1 MKETQSDRLVIRAAV
16 AEDIDRLLELS
27 KMTGSGMTSMPT
39 DRKSWEDKLSRSISD
54 FKDPDPKKNGDI
66 YFMVLEDLNTH
77 QIVGS
82 GAVYAGIGLHRPF
95 YSYKLSTISTSSEKL
110 NLTVHTRILSL
121 VNDFSGTTEIGSLF
135 LLPEYRR
142 DGIGKFL
149 SRSRFLML
157 ADFPERFDETIFA
170 EMRGWLDE
178 NDNSP
183 FWEHLGRKF
192 FGLSFQ
198 KADFISAVDGFQF
211 ISDLMPKYP
220 VYLDLL
226 PEAAQNVIGKPH
238 AAAAGAFSILK
249 KEGFRYSGYVDIF
262 DAGPSV
268 KTRLKGIKTVA
279 ESLDLVVNK
288 ILPDADL
295 EGNDSYILSNS
306 RLSDYRM
313 TRAPLI
319 YRNDENYC
327 AISTS
332 TAEILK
338 LNEGDALRAVMERQ
352 DFD

>member
-1 MKETQSDRLVIRAAV
+1 MNKKSAETLVIRAAV
-16 AEDIDRLLELS
+16 ESDLDRLLELS
-27 KMTGSGMTSMPT
+27 SMVGSGMTSMPS
-39 DRKSWEDKLSRSISD
+39 DRQSWVDKLERSIAD
-54 FKDPDPKKNGDI
+54 FNRKKPKKNGDI
-66 YFMVLEDLNTH
+66 YFMVLEDLNNDK
-77 QIVGS
+77 IVGS

-95 YSYKLSTISTSSEKL
+95 YSYKMATLTASSEKL
-110 NLTVHTRILSL
+110 DLTIHTRILNL
-121 VNDFSGTTEIGSLF
+121 VNDFTGTTEIGSLF

-149 SRSRFLML
+149 SRSRFLLL
-157 ADFPERFDETIFA
+157 ADFPQRFDERVFA

-183 FWEHLGRKF
+183 FWDALGHKF

-226 PEAAQNVIGKPH
+226 SKEAQEVVGKPH
-238 AAAAGAFSILK
+238 KDAAPAFSILK

-268 KTRLKGIKTVA
+268 QTALKNIQTVKDSEDMKLTHTFA
-279 ESLDLVVNK
+279 ITDDESLQK
-288 ILPDADL
+288 A
-295 EGNDSYILSNS
+295 ERYIFSNS
-306 RLSDYRM
+306 QLRNYKM

-319 YRNDENYC
+319 RLDDQSV
-327 AISTS
+327 AIPD
-332 TAEILK
+332 TAAEALELK
-338 LNEGDALRAVMERQ
+338 IGDSLKIVKE
-352 DFD
+352 

>member
-1 MKETQSDRLVIRAAV
+1 MKELHSDRLIIRAAV
-16 AEDIDRLLELS
+16 ADDIDRLLELS

-39 DRKSWEDKLSRSISD
+39 NRKSWEDKLSRSISD
-54 FKDPDPKKNGDI
+54 FKDPKPKKNGDI
-66 YFMVLEDLNTH
+66 YFMVLEDLNIN

-192 FGLSFQ
+192 FGLSYQ

-226 PEAAQNVIGKPH
+226 PESAQEVIGKPH
-238 AAAAGAFSILK
+238 AAAAGAFNILI
-249 KEGFRYSGYVDIF
+249 KEGFRYSGYIDIF

-268 KTRLKGIKTVA
+268 KTRLTQIKTVA
-279 ESLDLVVNK
+279 ESRKLIVSE
-288 ILPDADL
+288 ILPSADL
-295 EGNDSYILSNS
+295 EGHESYLVSNS
-306 RLSDYRM
+306 RLSNYRM

-319 YRNDENYC
+319 CRADDNYS
-327 AISTS
+327 AVSAS
-332 TAEILK
+332 AAQALK
-338 LNEGDALRAVMERQ
+338 LNVGDSFRAVKERQ
-352 DFD
+352 DFT

>member
-1 MKETQSDRLVIRAAV
+1 MKELHSDRLIIRAAV
-16 AEDIDRLLELS
+16 ADDIDRLLELS

-39 DRKSWEDKLSRSISD
+39 NRKSWEDKLSRSISD
-54 FKDPDPKKNGDI
+54 FKDPEPKKNGDI
-66 YFMVLEDLNTH
+66 YFMVLEDLNTN

-192 FGLSFQ
+192 FDLSFQ

-226 PEAAQNVIGKPH
+226 PEAAQEVIGKPH
-238 AAAAGAFSILK
+238 AAAAGAFNILK
-249 KEGFRYSGYVDIF
+249 KEGFRYSGYIDIF

-268 KTRLKGIKTVA
+268 KTRLTQIKTVA
-279 ESLDLVVNK
+279 ESRKLIVSE
-288 ILPDADL
+288 ILRDADL
-295 EGNDSYILSNS
+295 EGHESYLVSNS
-306 RLSDYRM
+306 RLSNYRM
-313 TRAPLI
+313 IRAPLL
-319 YRNDENYC
+319 YRADDNYS
-327 AISTS
+327 AVSAS
-332 TAEILK
+332 AAQALE
-338 LNEGDALRAVMERQ
+338 LNVGDSFRAVKEQQ
-352 DFD
+352 DFT